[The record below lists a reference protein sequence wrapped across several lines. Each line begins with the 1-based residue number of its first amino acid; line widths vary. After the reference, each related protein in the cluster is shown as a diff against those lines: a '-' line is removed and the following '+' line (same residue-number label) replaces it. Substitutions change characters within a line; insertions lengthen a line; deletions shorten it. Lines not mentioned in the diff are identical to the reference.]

1 MSRFSAFEMLGQF
14 IRAQLFD
21 SWKGQSKQNI
31 NENIN
36 EKLLKINQLINFIGQ
51 LSEEEGTESVLPWY
65 YWAEIYKFAIR
76 FDRQSVLA
84 SVLTGRWRVDREHPC
99 VQAKSSPISS
109 TGHSVCLTLRQTTRD
124 LLRRFW

>member
-1 MSRFSAFEMLGQF
+1 MLGQF

-65 YWAEIYKFAIR
+65 YWAEIHKFAIR
-76 FDRQSVLA
+76 FDRQSVLWQVCSQVCSPA
-84 SVLTGRWRVDREHPC
+84 AGVSTPNIPVFKRKVHQFP
-99 VQAKSSPISS
+99 VQA
-109 TGHSVCLTLRQTTRD
+109 TRCV
-124 LLRRFW
+124 